1 VILQGV
7 HAVIERMEPGR
18 DVAKQRGL
26 AAVNPGAQPAP
37 RPARRTCRRVSRAAR
52 CEGQAPRL
60 RSAEYGTQATD
71 YFLLAINSKK
81 FRSRNFGKL
90 LQKKSWE
97 RLCEPQIERPTFEAG
112 PP

>member
-37 RPARRTCRRVSRAAR
+37 RAR